1 MKEESFLTLGN
12 PLMGGERGSSGPSE
26 ENIATGALKAKWR
39 QFITRIG
46 VEQHFPA
53 ETLLSSPSWQTGTGC

>member
-12 PLMGGERGSSGPSE
+12 PLMGGESSGPSE
-26 ENIATGALKAKWR
+26 ENIATGARKAKWR

-46 VEQHFPA
+46 VEQHFLA
-53 ETLLSSPSWQTGTGC
+53 EMLLSSPSWQTGTGC